1 MLEQDGLHRFRPQSK
16 CSALF
21 DLTSYLIQSKGYELH
36 NTNNTVQSVSNVY
49 SRYSVYIVHTT
60 HLSYVLFIQQY
71 VPCSKVSVDETL
83 LGEVVHSI
91 SYLSTELQ
99 QLICQFFTP

>member
-1 MLEQDGLHRFRPQSK
+1 M
-16 CSALF
+16 
-21 DLTSYLIQSKGYELH
+21 
-36 NTNNTVQSVSNVY
+36 SNVY

-91 SYLSTELQ
+91 SNLPTELQ